1 MMKNLKLHNNGQKSF
16 ISILNKKLK
25 AKKTQLIQDK
35 SLNDLERKEALK
47 ALDNKLKDIKN
58 KTKYSLF

>member
-1 MMKNLKLHNNGQKSF
+1 MMKNLKLHSNGQKSF

-35 SLNDLERKEALK
+35 SLNDLEQKEALK

-58 KTKYSLF
+58 KSKYSLF